1 MCEEVNSVR
10 NSETV
15 SINEHCVWTVK
26 ACIGHGIV
34 NELTGWNWIMFGFCN
49 WIELKHLGSW
59 CIWKI
64 LSRPRLVLLSR
75 PRLALM
81 SRSRPVLMSI
91 DVKAN
96 VSIHLYGATLTLY
109 KITLKKRHK
118 NKQRKQQHVLDT
130 TAYSVYYII
139 LTVNIIYRE
148 CFGERWKDRRYSLD
162 SRMRCN
168 CN

>member
-34 NELTGWNWIMFGFCN
+34 NELTGWIMFGFCN

-59 CIWKI
+59 CIRKI
-64 LSRPRLVLLSR
+64 LSRPRLVLMSRPRLALMSR

-96 VSIHLYGATLTLY
+96 VSIHLYGATLTLH

-118 NKQRKQQHVLDT
+118 NKQTKNNNMF
-130 TAYSVYYII
+130 
-139 LTVNIIYRE
+139 LTLLHTVCIIY
-148 CFGERWKDRRYSLD
+148 
-162 SRMRCN
+162 
-168 CN
+168 